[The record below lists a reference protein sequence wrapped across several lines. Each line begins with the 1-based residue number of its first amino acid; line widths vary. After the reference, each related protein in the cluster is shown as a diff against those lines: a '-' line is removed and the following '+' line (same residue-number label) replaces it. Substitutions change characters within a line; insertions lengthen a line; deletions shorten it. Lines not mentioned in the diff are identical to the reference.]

1 MYISFYCNDLD
12 ILSQKSNN
20 IIYKKSIGPKIKKKQ
35 IEKFDQSCKNAE
47 VNKGHIST
55 NYLSVYILNLYQHCN
70 PYTQRQIHL

>member
-1 MYISFYCNDLD
+1 MILIYYRRKVIISF
-12 ILSQKSNN
+12 I
-20 IIYKKSIGPKIKKKQ
+20 KKSIGPKIEKKQ